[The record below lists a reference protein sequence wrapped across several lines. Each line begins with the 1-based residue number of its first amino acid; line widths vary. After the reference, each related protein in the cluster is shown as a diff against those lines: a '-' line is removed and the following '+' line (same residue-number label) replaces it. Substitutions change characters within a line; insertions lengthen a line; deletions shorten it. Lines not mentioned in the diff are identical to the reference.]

1 MPFGMK
7 NSPAIFQQLVN
18 NVICGLDC
26 CDAYIDDVIIYSD
39 SWSDH
44 RQRIRK
50 FFDRLSKAKLT
61 VNLAKTEFCH
71 ATVTFLG
78 HLVGQ
83 GQVKP
88 LEAKVNAI
96 SKFPV
101 PKCKR
106 QLMRFLVWLATIG
119 NSVKISQVLLNF

>member
-1 MPFGMK
+1 MF
-7 NSPAIFQQLVN
+7 
-18 NVICGLDC
+18 ICGLDG

-44 RQRIRK
+44 LQRIRK

-61 VNLAKTEFCH
+61 VNLAKTEFRH

-88 LEAKVNAI
+88 LEAKVNVKPLEAKVNAI
-96 SKFPV
+96 SEFLCLNVKDSR
-101 PKCKR
+101 CA
-106 QLMRFLVWLATIG
+106 FLVWLATVG
-119 NSVKISQVLLNF
+119 NSVKISQVLLNL

>member
-1 MPFGMK
+1 MAVMHILTTSSSTQTVGVTTFKESG
-7 NSPAIFQQLVN
+7 S
-18 NVICGLDC
+18 
-26 CDAYIDDVIIYSD
+26 SSTD
-39 SWSDH
+39 SVKQNW
-44 RQRIRK
+44 QWI
-50 FFDRLSKAKLT
+50 LQKL
-61 VNLAKTEFCH
+61 NCH

-96 SKFPV
+96 SEFPV

-106 QLMRFLVWLATIG
+106 QLMRFLGMAGTIG
-119 NSVKISQVLLNF
+119 NSVKISQVLLNL

>member
-1 MPFGMK
+1 M
-7 NSPAIFQQLVN
+7 
-18 NVICGLDC
+18 
-26 CDAYIDDVIIYSD
+26 
-39 SWSDH
+39 
-44 RQRIRK
+44 
-50 FFDRLSKAKLT
+50 T

-83 GQVKP
+83 GHVKP

-96 SKFPV
+96 SEFPV

-106 QLMRFLVWLATIG
+106 QLMQFLGMAGSRVKTRVLPHFRFCHFVRPEI
-119 NSVKISQVLLNF
+119 VRPRISPCVSNIPSDAIISDLFKFGIPEMLPSPKRKVRFH

>member
-1 MPFGMK
+1 M
-7 NSPAIFQQLVN
+7 
-18 NVICGLDC
+18 
-26 CDAYIDDVIIYSD
+26 
-39 SWSDH
+39 
-44 RQRIRK
+44 
-50 FFDRLSKAKLT
+50 
-61 VNLAKTEFCH
+61 NLAKTEFCH

-96 SKFPV
+96 SEFPV

-106 QLMRFLVWLATIG
+106 QLLVWLATIG
-119 NSVKISQVLLNF
+119 NSVKVSQVLLNL